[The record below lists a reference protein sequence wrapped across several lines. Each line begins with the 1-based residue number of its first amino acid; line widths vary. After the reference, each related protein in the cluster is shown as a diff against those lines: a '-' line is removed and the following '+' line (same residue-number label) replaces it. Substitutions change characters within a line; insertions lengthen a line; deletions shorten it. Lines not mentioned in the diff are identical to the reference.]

1 MPGLRL
7 DFGLIQYGGD
17 SGVNLYDRDSCSA
30 KKTCQGSADTRP
42 ELRDRFRNELGVEQ
56 TRLLLKGAK
65 YAVMGNLVV
74 GLLMV
79 IILGTKLPDSSGLW
93 MWFGLLS
100 TVSLL
105 RLTTWRRFRISSP
118 EVQGKPRWL
127 WLSALYIWASAF
139 LWGISIWLF
148 YPSDYPEY
156 QVMMLLA
163 ITGIGGGAMVV
174 LSYHFVVLLV
184 YEMLLFGGVVTQLLW
199 LEDDFSLQLMFL
211 VLMYFGF
218 VLRGGFRIGTIV
230 IEGLQLRLAAE
241 SNQRELQRARDEA
254 QAASRSKGAFLA
266 TMSHEV
272 RTPMNGVLGMTE
284 LLLDTPLNERQRQLV
299 NAVRRSS
306 ESLLEVINHILDFSK
321 IESGKLELHEESFDL
336 RQLLEDVLDIVASG
350 CRDKQLQITAKL
362 SDTLPAYVLGDPVRL
377 RQVLMNLL
385 GNAVKFTP
393 QGEISLEAK
402 IAWASDQEIAVRIS
416 VTDTGPGIPVDR
428 QQMIFHPFEQAEGEA
443 TARTFGGTGLG
454 LSIVR
459 ELLQLMNSDI
469 ELDSESGKGACFSF
483 VLRLRPQQQPTQ
495 QSVMTVH
502 AAASNAGEQFQ
513 GLRVLLA
520 EDNQINREVALAMLA
535 NLGIDADVV
544 ENGREAVR
552 AVYDNCYHLLLIDCL
567 MPEMNGFRAAETI
580 RRREQ
585 TEQLPRLPII
595 AITADVTPDVQS
607 RCRATGMDAYL
618 SKPFGMEK
626 LRRKIRQWADPD
638 RCQQLKQEL
647 VLNPAVLNEL
657 RTYGQ
662 ARLRRVIGLYLQN
675 APGQLRATP
684 KMLAAGELQ
693 ELAGVL
699 HSLKSASAVLGA
711 EQFSALCEQME
722 NAARKDE
729 VSSLKQLLPELEQQF
744 SWVVAALREQ

>member
-1 MPGLRL
+1 MK
-7 DFGLIQYGGD
+7 
-17 SGVNLYDRDSCSA
+17 LYDHGSCSSIQ
-30 KKTCQGSADTRP
+30 TCQESTDARLEVQG
-42 ELRDRFRNELGVEQ
+42 RFRHELVVEQ

-74 GLLMV
+74 GLLTV
-79 IILGTKLPDSSGLW
+79 IILGTKLPDSTGLW
-93 MWFGLLS
+93 IWFGLLS
-100 TVSLL
+100 VVSLL
-105 RLTTWRRFRISSP
+105 RLIAWLRFRISSP
-118 EVQGKPRWL
+118 EEQRNSRWL
-127 WLSALYIWASAF
+127 WLPAFYVWANAF

-184 YEMLLFGGVVTQLLW
+184 YELLLFGGVVTKLLW
-199 LEDDFSLQLMFL
+199 LGDGFSLQLMFL

-218 VLRGGFRIGTIV
+218 VLRGGYRIGTIV

-241 SNQRELQRARDEA
+241 SNQNALQRARDEA

-272 RTPMNGVLGMTE
+272 RAPMNGVLGMME

-299 NAVRRSS
+299 NSVRRSS

-336 RQLLEDVLDIVASG
+336 RQLLEDVLEIVSSS

-362 SDTLPAYVLGDPVRL
+362 SDTLPAHVLGDPVRL
-377 RQVLMNLL
+377 RQILMNLL
-385 GNAVKFTP
+385 GNAVKFTR
-393 QGEISLEAK
+393 QGEVSLEAK
-402 IAWASDQEIAVRIS
+402 MVWASDQEIAVRMS

-428 QQMIFHPFEQAEGEA
+428 QQMIFHPFEQAEGE
-443 TARTFGGTGLG
+443 TTTRTFGGTGLG

-459 ELLQLMNSDI
+459 ELLQLMNSEI
-469 ELDSESGKGACFSF
+469 ELDSESGKGARFSF
-483 VLRLRPQQQPTQ
+483 VLRLRPQQHPRQP
-495 QSVMTVH
+495 SVLTEH
-502 AAASNAGEQFQ
+502 AAAVSNGGEQFQ

-552 AVYDNCYHLLLIDCL
+552 AVSDNCYHLLLIDCL

-580 RRREQ
+580 RRQEQ

-638 RCQQLKQEL
+638 RCQQLKREM
-647 VLNPAVLNEL
+647 VLNPAVLDEL

-675 APGQLRATP
+675 APGQLRATTN
-684 KMLAAGELQ
+684 MLAAGKLQ
-693 ELAGVL
+693 ELASIL
-699 HSLKSASAVLGA
+699 RSLKSASAVLGA
-711 EQFSALCEQME
+711 EKFSALCEQME
-722 NAARKDE
+722 NDARKADI
-729 VSSLKQLLPELEQQF
+729 SSLKQCLPELEQQF